1 MRRWLP
7 SLPLSAAVF
16 VLWLLLVA
24 DLGVGQLLL
33 AALLAWALPLVAARL
48 QPERAR
54 FARPGVLLVLGRRV
68 LWDMLLSNI
77 EVARRILGPER
88 ALTPAFVWLPL
99 ELTSIHAITALASS
113 ITLTPAFVW
122 LPLDLTNIHA
132 ITALASII
140 TLTPGTVSAELS
152 HDQRHLLVHCFN
164 LKDADAMVA
173 GIKARYEAPLKE
185 IFP

>member
-1 MRRWLP
+1 MKRFLP
-7 SLPLSAAVF
+7 SPPLSVAVF

-24 DLGVGQLLL
+24 DFGAAQVLL
-33 AALLAWALPLVAARL
+33 AAILAVALPLLAGML

-54 FARPGVLLVLGRRV
+54 FGRAAMILVLTRRV
-68 LWDMLLSNI
+68 LWDIVMSNI
-77 EVARRILGPER
+77 EVARRIIGPER
-88 ALTPAFVWLPL
+88 VLTPAFVWVPL
-99 ELTSIHAITALASS
+99 ELT
-113 ITLTPAFVW
+113 
-122 LPLDLTNIHA
+122 NIHG

-164 LKDADAMVA
+164 LDDAASTIA
-173 GIKARYEAPLKE
+173 HIKSRYEAPLKE

>member
-16 VLWLLLVA
+16 ALWLLLVA
-24 DLGVGQLLL
+24 DVSVGQLLL
-33 AALLAWALPLVAARL
+33 AALLAVALPLVAARL

-54 FARPGVLLVLGRRV
+54 LGRPAAAVVLARRV
-68 LWDMLLSNI
+68 LWDMVLSNI

-99 ELTSIHAITALASS
+99 ELTSIHAITALAS
-113 ITLTPAFVW
+113 
-122 LPLDLTNIHA
+122 
-132 ITALASII
+132 II

-152 HDQRHLLVHCFN
+152 DDRRHLLVHCFN
-164 LKDADAMVA
+164 LADADALVA
-173 GIKARYEAPLKE
+173 TIKARYEAPLKE
-185 IFP
+185 IFR

>member
-1 MRRWLP
+1 MKRFLP
-7 SLPLSAAVF
+7 SPPLSGAVF

-24 DLGVGQLLL
+24 QLNIGQLLL
-33 AALLAWALPLVAARL
+33 GAILALALPLLAAYL
-48 QPERAR
+48 QPERAHFGR
-54 FARPGVLLVLGRRV
+54 IAMILVLTRRV
-68 LWDMLLSNI
+68 AWDIVLSNI

-88 ALTPAFVWLPL
+88 VLTPTFVWLPL
-99 ELTSIHAITALASS
+99 E
-113 ITLTPAFVW
+113 
-122 LPLDLTNIHA
+122 LTNIHA

-164 LKDADAMVA
+164 LKDAPALLA
-173 GIKARYEAPLKE
+173 TIRERYEAPLKE